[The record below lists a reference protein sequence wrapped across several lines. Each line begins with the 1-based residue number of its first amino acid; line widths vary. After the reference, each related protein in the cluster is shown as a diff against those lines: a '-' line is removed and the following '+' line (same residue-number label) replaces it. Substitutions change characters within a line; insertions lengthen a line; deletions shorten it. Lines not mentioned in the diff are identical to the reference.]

1 MGRMLPTVNAAVS
14 AVLIAMEAN
23 ESTIAEY
30 GDGRLMKMEVDLTS
44 SVDETLKEAEQ
55 LQKEGKWEQ
64 AVELMT
70 NLEKKTRQV
79 ADMKSN
85 TRLQVAIV
93 TACFNAGDI
102 DALIS
107 NIHSLTKKRSL
118 IKQSMTEMV
127 RTCYSFLSNITD
139 KESKINL
146 IEALRSVAVGKIYV
160 EVERARLTVML
171 SKIREEEGNLEEA
184 KAILLDLQVES
195 CGSMNKRE
203 KIDVL
208 LHQLR
213 LCVELGDFLRANM
226 VSKKISPK
234 VFTTTTDEDDDELQ
248 RIHVQYQELM
258 IKVAENEKD
267 YFAICRHYLTMSK
280 IPLVKGDTCKHE
292 MVLKNFIL
300 YALLSPHNTEQFSLL
315 NYILT
320 EKVFEQLPEY
330 RSLVQLFV
338 RQELLNWQ
346 NEIVEP
352 YEDLLR
358 RGTPAAPPT
367 GIFDPSTDAGR
378 ARWENFKVRAAE
390 HSMRMIA
397 KYYSQISLHRMAELL
412 DWDINSTEEFL
423 CRLINNGTI
432 TGAKINRPAVT
443 VRFKSDTMLEETIDN
458 WVSYNA
464 LLMSK
469 MSKAAHLISKEQM
482 LQQTFATTST
492 PRN

>member
-1 MGRMLPTVNAAVS
+1 MEVS
-14 AVLIAMEAN
+14 

-30 GDGRLMKMEVDLTS
+30 GDGRLMKMEVDLAS
-44 SVDETLKEAEQ
+44 SVDEALKDAEQ
-55 LQKEGKWEQ
+55 LQKEGRWEQ

-70 NLEKKTRQV
+70 NLEKRTRQV
-79 ADMKSN
+79 ADMRSN

-107 NIHSLTKKRSL
+107 NIQALTKKRSL
-118 IKQSMTEMV
+118 IKQSMTDMV
-127 RTCYSFLSNITD
+127 RTCCSFLSDITNR
-139 KESKINL
+139 ESKINL
-146 IEALRSVAVGKIYV
+146 IEALRSVAIGKIYV

-184 KAILLDLQVES
+184 KSILLDLQIES

-203 KIDVL
+203 KVNVL
-208 LHQLR
+208 LYQLR
-213 LCVELGDFLRANM
+213 LCVELGDFVHATM

-234 VFTTTTDEDDDELQ
+234 VFTNDDHELETM
-248 RIHVQYQELM
+248 HVQYQELM
-258 IKVAENEKD
+258 IKVAMHENN

-280 IPLVKGDTCKHE
+280 IPVVKEDKSKHE

-300 YALLSPHNTEQFSLL
+300 YALLSPHNGEQFSLL
-315 NYILT
+315 NHILT

-330 RSLVQLFV
+330 RNLVQLFV

-346 NEIVEP
+346 REVEAP

-358 RGTPAAPPT
+358 RGTPSSPAT
-367 GIFDPSTDAGR
+367 GIFDSSSESGR
-378 ARWENFKVRAAE
+378 AHWEDFKLRAAE

-397 KYYSQISLHRMAELL
+397 KYYSQISLFRMAELL
-412 DWDINSTEEFL
+412 DWDINATEEFL

-432 TGAKINRPAVT
+432 TGAKINRPSVT
-443 VRFKSDTMLEETIDN
+443 VRFTLDTMLEESLDN
-458 WVSYNA
+458 WVSCNSM
-464 LLMSK
+464 LMNK

-482 LQQTFATTST
+482 LQRTFASTSSA
-492 PRN
+492 RN